1 MTVHNRRVAILMSA
15 IVVAMLTVGAGA
27 QSNSRPF
34 NVTLDGFASPVF
46 QPDGCTIIN
55 DEHGTGQASHLGA
68 ISWQSHEVV
77 DVCSNP
83 EGADVEGEIVITAA
97 NGDQVFGTYYTL
109 AHLDFGAGQV
119 RALGSYQITGGTGR
133 FVNASG
139 QGIISALGSLAPPFG
154 VLAQMS
160 GVIGY

>member
-1 MTVHNRRVAILMSA
+1 MTTSTRRFVLCTAALLVAAFSSGIA
-15 IVVAMLTVGAGA
+15 ADPQV
-27 QSNSRPF
+27 RPF
-34 NVTLDGFASPVF
+34 SVTLDGYASPEF

-77 DVCSNP
+77 NLCSNP
-83 EGADVEGEIVITAA
+83 DGAEVEGDIVITAA
-97 NGDQVFGTYYTL
+97 NGDQVFGTYETL

-133 FVNASG
+133 FVDAAG
-139 QGIISALGSLAPPFG
+139 QGIISAVGSLAPPFG
-154 VLAQMS
+154 VIAQMS
-160 GVIGY
+160 GTIGY

>member
-1 MTVHNRRVAILMSA
+1 MSVLNRYGVTVVPAL
-15 IVVAMLTVGAGA
+15 VVFVLTAGLAA

-34 NVTLDGFASPVF
+34 AVTLDGHASPIF

-55 DEHGTGQASHLGA
+55 DEQGTGQAQHMGR
-68 ISWQSHEVV
+68 ITWQSHEVV

-83 EGADVEGEIVITAA
+83 DGANVVGEMVISAA
-97 NGDQVFGTYYTL
+97 DGDQVFVTYQTL
-109 AHLDFGAGQV
+109 AHLDFVAGQV

-133 FVNASG
+133 FVDASG
-139 QGIISALGSLAPPFG
+139 QGIISAVGSLAPPFG
-154 VLAQMS
+154 VLGQMS

>member
-1 MTVHNRRVAILMSA
+1 MTNYSRLFVVIALLMS
-15 IVVAMLTVGAGA
+15 VTFESHVAA
-27 QSNSRPF
+27 QSSARPF
-34 NVTLDGFASPVF
+34 TVTLDGFASPEF
-46 QPDGCTIIN
+46 QPDGCTIVN

-77 DVCSNP
+77 NVCSNP

-139 QGIISALGSLAPPFG
+139 QGIISAVGSLAPPFG
-154 VLAQMS
+154 VLGQMS